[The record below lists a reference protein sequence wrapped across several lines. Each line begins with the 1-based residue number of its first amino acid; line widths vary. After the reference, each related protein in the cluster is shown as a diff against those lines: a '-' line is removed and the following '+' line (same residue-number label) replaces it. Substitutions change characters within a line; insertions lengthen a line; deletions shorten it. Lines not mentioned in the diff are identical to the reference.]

1 MDNDEIALTLPA
13 GFTIEAMPDNIELSN
28 KFGIYKTEI
37 IKKDELNLVYKRKLL
52 LKKGIYP
59 KEDFEEFRLF
69 IEKVKKNDNSKILV
83 TKI

>member
-1 MDNDEIALTLPA
+1 MPENTEI
-13 GFTIEAMPDNIELSN
+13 SN

-37 IKKDELNLVYKRKLL
+37 IKKDGLNLVFKRKLL

-69 IEKVKKNDNSKILV
+69 IEKVRRIDNSKIV
-83 TKI
+83 IAKI